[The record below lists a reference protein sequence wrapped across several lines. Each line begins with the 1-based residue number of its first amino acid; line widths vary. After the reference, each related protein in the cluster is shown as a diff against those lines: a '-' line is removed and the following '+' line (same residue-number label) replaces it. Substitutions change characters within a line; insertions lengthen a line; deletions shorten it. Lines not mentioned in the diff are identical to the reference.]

1 MKKEIWKSIKNF
13 EGLYEISNFG
23 RIKSCKRDV
32 LCKDGKIKHYNERI
46 LKPAKGKYGRNQ
58 YTLCKNGK
66 KYSVRAYRLVAET
79 FLENPNNLQEVN
91 HKDGNNMNDNLD
103 NLEWI
108 SSKDNLIHAQN
119 NDLLNTYYKRFK
131 E

>member
-1 MKKEIWKSIKNF
+1 
-13 EGLYEISNFG
+13 
-23 RIKSCKRDV
+23 
-32 LCKDGKIKHYNERI
+32 
-46 LKPAKGKYGRNQ
+46 
-58 YTLCKNGK
+58 
-66 KYSVRAYRLVAET
+66 
-79 FLENPNNLQEVN
+79 
-91 HKDGNNMNDNLD
+91 MNDNLD